1 MSIASSDHSDED
13 TVFNKEYEP
22 SILAVLSGQIVAFPE
37 TKEPINGTPKIN
49 VYYLINPLSP
59 SAPYFFYL
67 SNARRFYLSMGK
79 LCSLIIMVKFNQF
92 QYKEN
97 VI

>member
-49 VYYLINPLSP
+49 VYYLINPLSRN
-59 SAPYFFYL
+59 APQCALLFL
-67 SNARRFYLSMGK
+67 L
-79 LCSLIIMVKFNQF
+79 V
-92 QYKEN
+92 
-97 VI
+97 